1 MPSQGGMKMYGILME
16 GGPSERPEGKGL
28 QSRAGGRTS
37 RALSDIQEFT
47 REPLEGLEQEPG
59 DTTRFLGE
67 KVISA
72 AGGEEHEG
80 GEV

>member
-1 MPSQGGMKMYGILME
+1 M
-16 GGPSERPEGKGL
+16 
-28 QSRAGGRTS
+28 TS
-37 RALSDIQEFT
+37 RSLQPAST

-59 DTTRFLGE
+59 DTTRFLGK

>member
-47 REPLEGLEQEPG
+47 TSEY
-59 DTTRFLGE
+59 
-67 KVISA
+67 
-72 AGGEEHEG
+72 
-80 GEV
+80 